1 MESPVVASQKA
12 ADVAWHGQS
21 ASNVTAHLEADLDA
35 GLTATEAAVRL
46 ERHGPNVLDVEERE
60 SILMRFLRQFHDVLI
75 YILILASAVTALL
88 GEWIDSGVIM
98 AVVLINAIIGFVQE
112 GKAEEALESLRDML
126 SPQATVLRDGE
137 RTTIKASDVVP
148 GDIVLVESGDQIP
161 ADVRWLDANNLSV
174 EEAILTGESM
184 PVDKHTDAV
193 SDEASIGDRA
203 SMGFSGTIVRR
214 GRGRGVVVATGM
226 DTEVGRI
233 GTMMAEVEQLT
244 TPLIQQTN
252 AFGRILSVLILGL
265 CAATFAFG
273 YVFRPYGLEELFMI
287 AVGIAVAAIPE
298 GLPAILTITLALGVQ
313 RMAQRNAILRKLPAV
328 ETLGSVSVIC
338 SDKTGTLTRNEMTV
352 RGLAVA
358 EEQYNVTGSGYI
370 PEGTVVQDDTEVSL
384 DAHAGVVQA
393 AQAGLLCSDATVQ
406 QTNGQWT
413 IEGDPTE
420 GGIVVLAQKVGCDR
434 RALLDSHPRTDTVP
448 FESERQWMATRHD
461 TPQGGRIYLK
471 GAPERVLKLCT
482 AQRMHDGSD
491 QPLDADFWQA
501 AMDDMASTGHRLL
514 AVAERADE
522 NPSLEEADVH
532 EGGFVLLGV
541 LGLMDP
547 PRDEAKRA
555 VRECQEAGIH
565 VKMITGDHAQTA
577 QSIGEQLGIT
587 SGHEAVTGAELEQM
601 DAATLAELVPE
612 RSVFARTSPE
622 HKLRIM
628 EALQSH
634 GRIVAMTGDGVN
646 DAPALKRADVG
657 VAMGVKGSEAT
668 KQAADMVLADDNFAT
683 IAAAV
688 REGRTIYDNL
698 RKAILF
704 ILPTNG
710 AESLMLI
717 STVLFTFQHLP
728 ITPLQILWVNMVTAV
743 TLALALAFEPGE
755 SQIMKRPPRD
765 PDAPI
770 LSGYLL
776 WRIGYVSVL
785 IAVAALGL
793 FFYEMEHGVSL
804 ESAQTIAVNALVA
817 GQIAYLFNTR
827 FIWQSALSVRRLL
840 ANPVAWAVVGV
851 LILLQLGFTYLPFM
865 QIAFGTGP
873 LTLLDWAWVAGVGVL
888 VFVVVEAEK
897 AIARRMQA

>member
-1 MESPVVASQKA
+1 MESSAVASQKA
-12 ADVAWHGQS
+12 ADVAWHAQS
-21 ASNVTAHLEADLDA
+21 ASDVTAHLEADPDA
-35 GLTATEAAVRL
+35 GLTATEADARL
-46 ERHGPNVLDVEERE
+46 ERHGSNVLDVEERE

-75 YILILASAVTALL
+75 YILMGASVVTALL

-226 DTEVGRI
+226 NTEVGRI

-252 AFGRILSVLILGL
+252 EFGRILSVLILGL

-273 YVFRPYGLEELFMI
+273 YAFRPYGLEELFMI

-358 EEQYNVTGSGYI
+358 GEQYNVTGSGYI
-370 PEGTVVQDDTEVSL
+370 PEGKVMQNDTEVTL
-384 DAHAGVVQA
+384 EAHTGVLQA

-406 QTNGQWT
+406 QTDGQWT

-420 GGIVVLAQKVGCDR
+420 GGLVVLAQKVGCDR
-434 RALLDSHPRTDTVP
+434 RALFESHPRTDTVP
-448 FESERQWMATRHD
+448 FESERQWMATQHD

-491 QPLDADFWQA
+491 DPLDADFWQA

-601 DAATLAELVPE
+601 DAAALAELVPE

-698 RKAILF
+698 KKAILF

-804 ESAQTIAVNALVA
+804 ESAQTIAINALVA

-840 ANPVAWAVVGV
+840 ANPVAWGVVGV
-851 LILLQLGFTYLPFM
+851 LILLQLGFTYVPFM

-873 LTLLDWAWVAGVGVL
+873 LTLLDWAWVTGVGVL